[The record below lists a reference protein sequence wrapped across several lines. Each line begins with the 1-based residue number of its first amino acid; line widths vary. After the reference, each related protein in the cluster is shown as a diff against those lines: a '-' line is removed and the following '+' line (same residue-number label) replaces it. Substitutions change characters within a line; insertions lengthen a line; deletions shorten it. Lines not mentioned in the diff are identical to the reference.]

1 MSDHEDVVIM
11 PIMASMIESFHRALD
26 IVARE
31 RRYLTLTEAPPL
43 PDTRA
48 FVLNAM
54 AAGDPRFV
62 ALLGDEVI
70 GWCDVRRHFF
80 PAHAHRGTL
89 GIGVL
94 PAHRGQGIGARLIR
108 ACLDETGHL
117 GFTRIELDVHSDNLR
132 AIALYEKMG
141 FNREG
146 LTRDAAL
153 IDGVYRDAI
162 VMSLVDRGAGAPA
175 RTLS

>member
-1 MSDHEDVVIM
+1 M
-11 PIMASMIESFHRALD
+11 PIMVSMIESFHRALD

-31 RRYLTLTEAPPL
+31 RQYLTLTEAPPL

-48 FVLNAM
+48 FVVNAI
-54 AAGDPRFV
+54 ANGDPRFV
-62 ALLGDEVI
+62 ALLGDEVV

-89 GIGVL
+89 GIGIL

-108 ACLDETGHL
+108 ACLDETHHL
-117 GFTRIELDVHSDNLR
+117 GFTRVELDVHADNLR

-141 FNREG
+141 FVREG
-146 LTRDAAL
+146 LVRDAAF

-162 VMSLVDRGAGAPA
+162 LMALVDRSA
-175 RTLS
+175 RRPTETPS